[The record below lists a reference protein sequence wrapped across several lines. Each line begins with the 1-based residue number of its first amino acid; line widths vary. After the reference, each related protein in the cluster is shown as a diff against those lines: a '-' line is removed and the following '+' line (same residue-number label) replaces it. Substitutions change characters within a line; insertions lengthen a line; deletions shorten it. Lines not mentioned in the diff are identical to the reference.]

1 MIRNFKH
8 KGLERLYLSGSAKG
22 INPAHARRI
31 MVRIEALDA
40 AVSLEDL
47 PTEWKCHPLHKELEG
62 FYSIRLSGA
71 WRIIFRFE
79 DGNVSDVDYVQYHG

>member
-22 INPAHARRI
+22 INPAHARWI

-40 AVSLEDL
+40 ADSLEDL
-47 PTEWKCHPLHKELEG
+47 PVEWKCHPLHKELEG

>member
-8 KGLERLYLSGSAKG
+8 KGLERLYLSGSTKG

-31 MVRIEALDA
+31 IVRIETLDALD
-40 AVSLEDL
+40 SLEDL
-47 PTEWKCHPLHKELEG
+47 PSEWKCHPLYKELEG
-62 FYSIRLSGA
+62 FYAIRLSGA

-79 DGNVSDVDYVQYHG
+79 EGTVFDVDYVQYHG